1 MDKSLPPAPHK
12 RSFSPIVDDRTRLL
26 VLGSLPGETS
36 LSEARYY
43 AHPRNHF
50 WPLIGEV
57 IGLDLVGMDYESR
70 LRALRAAGIGLWDVV
85 GSALRAGS
93 LDAAIRD
100 YRANDLVALA
110 ESLPRLRA
118 IGFNG
123 AKAANIGA
131 RLLAGRIDLSL
142 VALPSSS
149 PAYTLPYAAK
159 RDAWVKL
166 SRYL

>member
-12 RSFSPIVDDRTRLL
+12 HSFPPIIDDRTRLL

-36 LSEARYY
+36 LAEARYY

-50 WPLIGEV
+50 WRLIGEV
-57 IGLDLVGMDYESR
+57 AGLDLVGMTYEDR

-100 YRANDLVALA
+100 HRANDLMALS

-118 IGFNG
+118 VGFNG
-123 AKAANIGA
+123 AKAADIGA

-149 PAYTLPYAAK
+149 PAYTLPYADK
-159 RDAWVKL
+159 RDAWLKL

>member
-1 MDKSLPPAPHK
+1 MDGSLQPAKHK
-12 RSFSPIVDDRTRLL
+12 HSFPPIVDDRTRLL

-36 LSEARYY
+36 LAEARYY

-50 WPLIGEV
+50 WRLIGEV
-57 IGLDLVGMDYESR
+57 AGLDLVGMTYEGR

-100 YRANDLVALA
+100 HRANDLVKLA

-123 AKAANIGA
+123 AKAASIGA
-131 RLLAGRIDLSL
+131 KLLAGRIDLSL

-149 PAYTLPYAAK
+149 PAFTLPYAAK